1 MDALKWPQA
10 ENPPLAGLRPVDFA
24 QGVGQ
29 RPVAGWQGLGW
40 HTNSLGPGKNPAKS
54 RVSWADRSSHK
65 KKLTKPRDIFATFHG
80 MLKTPGVIEL
90 DWNWWFYGEKK
101 DHCGKLL

>member
-1 MDALKWPQA
+1 MDALKWPRA

-24 QGVGQ
+24 HGVGQ

-54 RVSWADRSSHK
+54 RVSWADRSLH
-65 KKLTKPRDIFATFHG
+65 TKREIFATFHG
-80 MLKTPGVIEL
+80 MLKTPGATRI
-90 DWNWWFYGEKK
+90 GQQ
-101 DHCGKLL
+101 